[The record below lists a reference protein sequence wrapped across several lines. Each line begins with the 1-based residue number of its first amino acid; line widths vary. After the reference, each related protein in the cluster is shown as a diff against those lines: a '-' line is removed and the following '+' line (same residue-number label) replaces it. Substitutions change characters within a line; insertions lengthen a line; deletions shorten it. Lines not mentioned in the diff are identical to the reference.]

1 MFSLKKASTYKIPGG
16 KTSYPMG
23 ALLRLSP
30 KIPVYRPTSFAVWFP
45 GFTQVLVRVLPSLNY
60 FCALEAA
67 VKSICPCI
75 STCQSPV
82 WLDDY
87 REMIK
92 NNYFFNMM
100 CWNERFRLP
109 KETGD
114 FGHLHFWPSNL
125 LLFFFPQEKPE
136 DHLRFLPLHHSA
148 FFGVAYGW
156 WDRSWTNQSK
166 NSVLKTETWF

>member
-1 MFSLKKASTYKIPGG
+1 MFSVKKASTYKIPGG

-23 ALLRLSP
+23 TLLRLSP
-30 KIPVYRPTSFAVWFP
+30 KIPVYRPTNFAVWFP

-109 KETGD
+109 KVTGD

-125 LLFFFPQEKPE
+125 LLFFFSPGKAWRSPPLPAFASFCIFWGG
-136 DHLRFLPLHHSA
+136 LRLVRQKL
-148 FFGVAYGW
+148 
-156 WDRSWTNQSK
+156 N
-166 NSVLKTETWF
+166 